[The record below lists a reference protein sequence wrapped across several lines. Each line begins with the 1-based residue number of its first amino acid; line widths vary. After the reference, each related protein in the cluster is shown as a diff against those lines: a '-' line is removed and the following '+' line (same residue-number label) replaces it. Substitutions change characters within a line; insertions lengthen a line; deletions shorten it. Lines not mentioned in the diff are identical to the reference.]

1 MQNKLL
7 ASKLSSV
14 KFSAIKQFY
23 NLAKVWLHVTL
34 TYVFIAA
41 IVATLICAY
50 LQEID
55 AIVITVLLLI
65 GGLYGSFKAESI
77 RRTSGL
83 LTYKTKLQLQHS
95 VD

>member
-7 ASKLSSV
+7 AI
-14 KFSAIKQFY
+14 KFPAIKKFY
-23 NLAKVWLHVTL
+23 NLAKVWLHVIL

-50 LQEID
+50 LQEINQ
-55 AIVITVLLLI
+55 IVITVLLLL
-65 GGLYGSFKAESI
+65 GGLYGAFKAESI
-77 RRTSGL
+77 RKSTGL
-83 LTYKTKLQLQHS
+83 LQYKTRLQLHHS